1 MEEPTAE
8 ICCEIFGP
16 LNPLDGG
23 KGMLN
28 KPRGLIVGAQKAGT
42 TYLHA
47 VLTYSKQIMPFACWR

>member
-8 ICCEIFGP
+8 NCCEVFGP
-16 LNPLDGG
+16 LKPLDDELGT
-23 KGMLN
+23 LN

-47 VLTYSKQIMPFACWR
+47 VLTYSRQIMPIACWK